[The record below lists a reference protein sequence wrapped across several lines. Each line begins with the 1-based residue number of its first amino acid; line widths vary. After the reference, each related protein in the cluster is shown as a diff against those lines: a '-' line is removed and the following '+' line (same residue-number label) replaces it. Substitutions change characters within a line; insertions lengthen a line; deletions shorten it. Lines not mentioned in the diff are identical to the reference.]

1 MKLTLQVRRQRP
13 RVFLILA
20 YFIRQVVLSR
30 INLGVVGWEEGLF
43 SLDHI
48 PS

>member
-1 MKLTLQVRRQRP
+1 MKLTVQVRRQSP
-13 RVFLILA
+13 KVFLILA

-30 INLGVVGWEEGLF
+30 INLGVGGWKEALF

-48 PS
+48 PT